1 MTLVL
6 NSVLKRSFI
15 YDAKVT
21 RKLLTTKSHD
31 SEVPMS
37 VQCNIIS
44 LISRHQDIIKF
55 VIVRRRKM
63 KILKKKIYARF
74 VVSNSQGT
82 QITET
87 ATYRCFTEMVV

>member
-31 SEVPMS
+31 SAVPMS
-37 VQCNIIS
+37 VQCNVIS
-44 LISRHQDIIKF
+44 LISRNQDIIKF

-63 KILKKKIYARF
+63 KILKKKYSRF

-87 ATYRCFTEMVV
+87 ATCRCFTEMVV